1 MNKEKLVKLVTRT
14 IEVYTKHEMGVYSGY
29 TTFYLLIS
37 FVPLMMMVVSVINIL
52 PWFSADDF
60 IYLFMRLLPDI
71 PQVRYM
77 VSSVIYTIEHQ
88 TGRLVVYLFAFTSLW
103 SGSHGISS
111 IMAGLEKINH
121 TQRAYLFD
129 KVKSIIYAVLFCILI
144 PSLLLFEM
152 LRTIL
157 EQGIINLFE
166 ILSLP
171 EVGLRINQ
179 LMKFSGIV
187 TILAMILIILMTYTY
202 LPFGKRKIRN
212 QLPGAVFSSV
222 LWIVFTKGF
231 GFCIKKFWRMSSVY
245 GTFASISLVAMWLKF
260 IITILFYGASLNRA
274 LQVKVSRDCST

>member
-1 MNKEKLVKLVTRT
+1 
-14 IEVYTKHEMGVYSGY
+14 
-29 TTFYLLIS
+29 
-37 FVPLMMMVVSVINIL
+37 MMVVSVINIL

-60 IYLFMRLLPDI
+60 IYLFMRLLPAI

-77 VSSVIYTIEHQ
+77 VSSVIYTIDHQ

-245 GTFASISLVAMWLKF
+245 GTFASIFLVAMWLKF
-260 IITILFYGASLNRA
+260 IITILFFGASLNRA
-274 LQVKVSRDCST
+274 LQVKVSSDCST